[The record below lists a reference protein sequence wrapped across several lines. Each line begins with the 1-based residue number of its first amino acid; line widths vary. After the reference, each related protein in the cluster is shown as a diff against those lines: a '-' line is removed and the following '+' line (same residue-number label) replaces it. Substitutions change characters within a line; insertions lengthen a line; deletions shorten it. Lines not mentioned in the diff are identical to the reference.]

1 MISCVV
7 SQGFLYL
14 LILSLQPH
22 PDPAPV
28 GTMMG
33 NVRFSL
39 FPYKFCLF
47 SNPVVDFVYLHS
59 FVSSVSISWI
69 ARTPALAPDLLSLP
83 SGDPYI

>member
-33 NVRFSL
+33 NVMFSPS
-39 FPYKFCLF
+39 PYEFCLF
-47 SNPVVDFVYLHS
+47 SNPVMDFVYLHS

-69 ARTPALAPDLLSLP
+69 STTPALVPDLISLP
-83 SGDPYI
+83 YV